1 MKPYIGLKKYLIFYS
16 DISKIIRI
24 FAKMNEPK
32 FIIVNSNIIININ
45 YIVGINF
52 NNINLIIRITDINKV
67 VTTISCI
74 NKEEYNKIS
83 KEIINK
89 LKIN

>member
-1 MKPYIGLKKYLIFYS
+1 MKPYIVLKKYLIFYS

-24 FAKMNEPK
+24 FAKMNEQK
-32 FIIVNSNIIININ
+32 FIIVNNQIIININ
-45 YIVGINF
+45 DIVEIYF
-52 NNINLIIRITDINKV
+52 DNITLTVKIVYINKAL
-67 VTTISCI
+67 TTINCLDRR
-74 NKEEYNKIS
+74 EYDRVN